1 MTICIIPARGGSKRI
16 PRKNIK
22 DFLGKP
28 IIAYSIEAAL
38 RSERFDNVI
47 VSTDDSEIAAVAQ
60 QYGAEVPFVRP
71 ADLSDDFSTT
81 TSVVKHALGE
91 LQTTKSNETVCCLYA
106 TAPFVSAEI
115 LRASCDSFEVSG
127 ATYCLSVTTFPFPIQ
142 RALRIAEGS
151 RLCMFEPENADKRS
165 QDLEEAYHDAG
176 QFCWG
181 TASAFVEELP
191 LYSEWTLPYLLPRH
205 LVQDVDSTEDWE
217 KAEAMFK
224 VNQQA

>member
-1 MTICIIPARGGSKRI
+1 MKR
-16 PRKNIK
+16 
-22 DFLGKP
+22 
-28 IIAYSIEAAL
+28 YAACTL
-38 RSERFDNVI
+38 LLHLLVQKFSERPAT
-47 VSTDDSEIAAVAQ
+47 VS
-60 QYGAEVPFVRP
+60 
-71 ADLSDDFSTT
+71 
-81 TSVVKHALGE
+81 
-91 LQTTKSNETVCCLYA
+91 
-106 TAPFVSAEI
+106 
-115 LRASCDSFEVSG
+115 EVSG

-191 LYSEWTLPYLLPRH
+191 VYSEWTLPYLLPRH

-224 VNQQA
+224 VNQQAQTSEYRISS